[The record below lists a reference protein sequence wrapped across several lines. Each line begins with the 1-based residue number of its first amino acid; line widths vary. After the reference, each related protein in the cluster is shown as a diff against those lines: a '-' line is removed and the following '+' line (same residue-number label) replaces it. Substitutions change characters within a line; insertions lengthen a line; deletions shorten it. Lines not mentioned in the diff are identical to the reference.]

1 MRRSIVACLMTTLL
15 KTTSS
20 HLDTGAHSHVPVA
33 AVDRNGFDES
43 IHYGTVVVFV
53 ADSSTMLAGHGD
65 SVIYPRSSLKPLQ
78 AQAMIE
84 CGLSLTTQQLAV
96 GCASHDGS
104 AEHLDVVRS
113 ILTSVGLEV
122 DDLRTTPDL
131 PFDREQAERIL
142 AGGGERNP
150 LQMNCSGKHAAMLA
164 TCQKMGW
171 TTDSYLDLEHPLQ
184 QAIISTL
191 ERLSGQPITHIG
203 VDGCGAPT
211 HALPMSALARAIA
224 QIADERGAVWNA
236 MTSHPVL
243 VGGPSRPVT
252 RLMQAV
258 PGLLAK
264 DGAEGVMVAALPG
277 GPSIV
282 VKVSDGASR
291 AAALV
296 AASALRLCG
305 VDVPSEIDRDLAPPA
320 LGGGEPVGRVRSLL

>member
-1 MRRSIVACLMTTLL
+1 MTIRL
-15 KTTSS
+15 KTTNN
-20 HLDTGAHSHVPVA
+20 HLLMDAQLLVPVA
-33 AVDRNGFDES
+33 AVDRNGLDES
-43 IHYGTVVVFV
+43 IHYGAVVVF
-53 ADSSTMLAGHGD
+53 DEGSSTAIAGDGD

-104 AEHLDVVRS
+104 TEHLDVVRS
-113 ILTSVGLEV
+113 ILASVGLHER
-122 DDLRTTPDL
+122 DLQTTPDL
-131 PFDREQAERIL
+131 PFDRVQAEYVL
-142 AGGGERNP
+142 AGGGGRTS

-164 TCQKMGW
+164 TCQRMGW
-171 TTDSYLDLEHPLQ
+171 ATDSYLDVDHPLQ
-184 QAIISTL
+184 QAIISTI
-191 ERLSGQPITHIG
+191 ERLCGEPLAHVG

-211 HALPMSALARAIA
+211 HALPMTALARAIGRV
-224 QIADERGAVWNA
+224 ADDRGEVWNA
-236 MTSHPVL
+236 MTNHPVL
-243 VGGPSRPVT
+243 VGGQSRPVT

-264 DGAEGVMVAALPG
+264 DGAEGVMVAALPD

-291 AAALV
+291 AAAVV

-305 VDVPSEIDRDLAPPA
+305 VDIPSEIDQDLAPPA
-320 LGGGEPVGRVRSLL
+320 LGGGETVGRVRSLL